1 MAEKRP
7 DIAVLKRV
15 RLSFPKLWE
24 KEKSTPES
32 KEKYSLNAL
41 MKEGDPYFAENKA
54 AISAAIKH
62 VREKAWG
69 DKGAKIW
76 EGLEKNRKAF
86 RKGDTFTNDEGDVY
100 SGYEDVL
107 VVVAANQNEFQRL
120 DRNKQ
125 PLPHKSSKLYGGCY
139 VDLVVSFYAI
149 TDKARGGNGIF
160 ATIEVVRFHAD
171 GEPFGN
177 AGVDADDYLDD
188 LDDDDSSSGGG
199 SSSSSSGDDDDMI

>member
-41 MKEGDPYFAENKA
+41 LKEGDPFFAENKA
-54 AISAAIKH
+54 AINAAIKH
-62 VREKAWG
+62 VRDKAWG
-69 DKGAKIW
+69 DKAAKVFEAIDT
-76 EGLEKNRKAF
+76 KRKAF
-86 RKGDTFTNDEGDVY
+86 RKGETFCNDEGDVY
-100 SGYEDVL
+100 AGYEGVF

-120 DRNKQ
+120 DRDKS

-139 VDLVVSFYAI
+139 VDLVVSFYAV
-149 TDKARGGNGIF
+149 TTKEKGGNGIF

-177 AGVDADDYLDD
+177 AAIDADDYLDD
-188 LDDDDSSSGGG
+188 LDDDSGSSSGG
-199 SSSSSSGDDDDMI
+199 SSGSDDDDEMI

>member
-15 RLSFPKLWE
+15 RLSFPKVWE

-41 MKEGDPYFAENKA
+41 FREGDPFFAENKA
-54 AISAAIKH
+54 AVAAAIKH

-69 DKGAKIW
+69 DKADNVWKA
-76 EGLEKNRKAF
+76 LEKNRKAF
-86 RKGDTFTNDEGDVY
+86 RAGETFTNEEGDVY
-100 SGYEDVL
+100 AGYEGAL

-120 DRNKQ
+120 DRDKK
-125 PLPHKSSKLYGGCY
+125 PLPHKSAKLYGGVW

-149 TDKARGGNGIF
+149 TDKARGGNGVF
-160 ATIEVVRFHAD
+160 STIEVVRFRED

-188 LDDDDSSSGGG
+188 LDDDEDSSASR
-199 SSSSSSGDDDDMI
+199 SDKPADPDDDMI